1 MAKTYVVTLSQDERQ
16 DLESFLRGG
25 RRAVQKV
32 RRAQALLKADQGVRG
47 PGWTD
52 QQISE
57 AIGLTTRALQNLRK
71 RAVQDGPEVAVQGK
85 PRSRPSTP
93 PKLDGEAEARLLKLA
108 CSQPPAGRSRWTL
121 RLLAHTLVELEVVD
135 SISHE
140 AVRQRLKKT
149 RFGRTV
155 SGCGVSRPR
164 RMRRLSPRW
173 SRCSKSTSGRTIPGG
188 RWCAWTSSPSS

>member
-1 MAKTYVVTLSQDERQ
+1 MAKKYVVTLSLDERRGM
-16 DLESFLRGG
+16 EAFLRRG
-25 RRAVQKV
+25 RRSMQKA
-32 RRAQALLKADQGVRG
+32 RRAQALLKADQGEHG

-57 AIGLTTRALQNLRK
+57 AVGLTTRALENLRR
-71 RAVQDGPEVAVQGK
+71 RAVEDGPEVAVQGK
-85 PRSRPSTP
+85 PRPAPTTP
-93 PKLDGEAEARLLKLA
+93 PKLDGEAEAKLIKLA
-108 CSQPPAGRSRWTL
+108 CSQPPEGRSRWSL
-121 RLLAHTLVELEVVD
+121 RLLASTLVELEVVD

-155 SGCGVSRPR
+155 SGCGASRR
-164 RMRRLSPRW
+164 TRTQRSSPRW
-173 SRCSKSTSGRTIPGG
+173 SRCLTSTSGRTTRSG